1 MSDVSRFDRLEVKLD
16 KLADAIAA
24 IARVE
29 EKIISSNDQLA
40 KAEKRIEKTQ
50 TDVDNLYEIVRKNS
64 MIVKFIDKIFW
75 LIITPIIAGCAGLLF
90 WYYKK

>member
-75 LIITPIIAGCAGLLF
+75 LIITPIIAGFAGLLF

>member
-1 MSDVSRFDRLEVKLD
+1 MSVESRFDRLEVKLD
-16 KLADAIAA
+16 KLADAIAT

-29 EKIISSNDQLA
+29 EKIIASNEHLR

>member
-1 MSDVSRFDRLEVKLD
+1 MYDESRFDRLEVKLD
-16 KLADAIAA
+16 KLADAIAV

-29 EKIISSNDQLA
+29 EKIIASNHRLFE
-40 KAEKRIEKTQ
+40 AEKRIEKTE
-50 TDVDNLYEIVRKNS
+50 TDVDNIYKIVRQNS
-64 MIVKFIDKIFW
+64 IVVKFIDKIFW

>member
-1 MSDVSRFDRLEVKLD
+1 MSVESRFDRLEVKLD